1 MQINQ
6 TQTMYMYET
15 FINII
20 KQQNNIYN
28 VYQNYKKNTK
38 IQYRVTWISTLIKC
52 PIINNGTCIS
62 VEKYSMHIDT
72 YNQ

>member
-28 VYQNYKKNTK
+28 VYQNYKKKLKYNTAWLEY
-38 IQYRVTWISTLIKC
+38 Q
-52 PIINNGTCIS
+52 
-62 VEKYSMHIDT
+62 H
-72 YNQ
+72 